1 MRSLYTAALAILAA
15 FFPLAAARAQDAANE
30 VGTDIGTLYQDETAP
45 LYKTPG
51 YSPYAE
57 FPSIAWLCIFCDIG
71 TRCMLKRRSH
81 EQHSGFGSAKNLP
94 HDEAA

>member
-1 MRSLYTAALAILAA
+1 MATEYLRYFQDWCHDAQAAAL
-15 FFPLAAARAQDAANE
+15 FYE

-45 LYKTPG
+45 LYKAQG